1 MSEADNK
8 TSDKNVANIE
18 EDIKYVKEMLE
29 IARVFF
35 KAVKAETNYKDV
47 DDVAFCNA
55 IEHILAEREQMTKRY
70 EERDDELYER
80 VKQCN
85 NLQTEID
92 RLYTDKEELQ
102 QVYLHEK
109 LAKEEIEEILE
120 ESIPKQ
126 KIKEMLEESQTLYEK
141 KIKEIDF
148 EELKSISLNIF
159 EGIKLEVERGL
170 LRRLL
175 QESEDK

>member
-1 MSEADNK
+1 M
-8 TSDKNVANIE
+8 
-18 EDIKYVKEMLE
+18 
-29 IARVFF
+29 
-35 KAVKAETNYKDV
+35 
-47 DDVAFCNA
+47 
-55 IEHILAEREQMTKRY
+55 
-70 EERDDELYER
+70 
-80 VKQCN
+80 
-85 NLQTEID
+85 QTEID

-141 KIKEIDF
+141 KLKEIDF
-148 EELKSISLNIF
+148 KKLKSISLNIF

-175 QESEDK
+175 QEREDK